1 LRPCRRRKTE
11 ITNWS
16 FELRSIYE
24 FALTPSS
31 SLFLAVKTP
40 FAAGAA
46 TGRRRVAPPAETAF
60 PVPGFA
66 PIPASLAPSTLATR
80 PRRPSARHAVDAVA
94 VLDVSAT
101 RVAAPFNHRRRS
113 SRPHPVTSQIALLL
127 FPLVP
132 SPNRALLARHCR
144 PTAARHGCRPSLRR
158 RALTSALPRPQLTP
172 GTEPSRPREAPE
184 PAHRRPKLPVSCRRG
199 THGRRRPAPV
209 ELTPP
214 ASILKNRP
222 AQPLPRPPTVLADPS
237 APLFPRRSAASAG
250 TVRRRPPLTADR
262 PPRAIF
268 SRPETS

>member
-1 LRPCRRRKTE
+1 M
-11 ITNWS
+11 
-16 FELRSIYE
+16 
-24 FALTPSS
+24 
-31 SLFLAVKTP
+31 
-40 FAAGAA
+40 
-46 TGRRRVAPPAETAF
+46 
-60 PVPGFA
+60 
-66 PIPASLAPSTLATR
+66 
-80 PRRPSARHAVDAVA
+80 DAVA

-158 RALTSALPRPQLTP
+158 RALTSALPRLQLTP
-172 GTEPSRPREAPE
+172 GTEPSCPREAPE
-184 PAHRRPKLPVSCRRG
+184 PAHRRPKLPASCRRG

-222 AQPLPRPPTVLADPS
+222 AQQLPRPPTVLADPS
-237 APLFPRRSAASAG
+237 APLFPRRNAAAAAQFCHCPPASVEPPPRTFSPRTKDTQRCGSVPSPFFPTSPSPPEPNLAG
-250 TVRRRPPLTADR
+250 NGAVRPSSVLQVRQGPLVRRNKLSGA
-262 PPRAIF
+262 
-268 SRPETS
+268 

>member
-1 LRPCRRRKTE
+1 MD
-11 ITNWS
+11 
-16 FELRSIYE
+16 
-24 FALTPSS
+24 
-31 SLFLAVKTP
+31 V
-40 FAAGAA
+40 
-46 TGRRRVAPPAETAF
+46 
-60 PVPGFA
+60 
-66 PIPASLAPSTLATR
+66 
-80 PRRPSARHAVDAVA
+80 VA

-101 RVAAPFNHRRRS
+101 RVAAPFNHHRRS
-113 SRPHPVTSQIALLL
+113 SRPHPVTSQISLLL

-132 SPNRALLARHCR
+132 FPNRALLARHR
-144 PTAARHGCRPSLRR
+144 LLTAARHGRRSSLSR
-158 RALTSALPRPQLTP
+158 RAHTSALSRLQLTP
-172 GTEPSRPREAPE
+172 RTEPSCPREAPE
-184 PAHRRPKLPVSCRRG
+184 PAHRRPKLPASCRRG

-222 AQPLPRPPTVLADPS
+222 AQQLPRPPTVLADPS